1 MAVLEAAAQGVPV
14 VASAVG
20 GVPELVDDGATGL
33 LVPPGD
39 PVALSGALT
48 RLLSNPAEADRLGRA
63 GWARVRSRH
72 DPSAHVAA
80 LQEVYRRVGR

>member
-20 GVPELVDDGATGL
+20 GIPELVPDGATGL

-39 PVALSGALT
+39 VDALAGALT
-48 RLLSNPAEADRLGRA
+48 SLLEHPEEAAAMGRA
-63 GWARVRSRH
+63 AWARVRERH
-72 DPSAHVAA
+72 DPAAHVAA
-80 LQEVYRRVGR
+80 LLDLYTAVR